1 MPSFRGAH
9 AAPRHAFASPGIN
22 DASLLSSLIKLSSSS
37 SPFPLQTEGFNRHGF
52 TVFAT
57 ATRACCL
64 RIGPCLLSH
73 LDATFPASRLRSL
86 FRAVTA
92 SDSRSTGGPALPTKP
107 WSSTA
112 PPAEFRPYVG
122 APENLREFSLRAV
135 ILGSLFG
142 ILFGVVSVY
151 VGLRAGLTV
160 SASIPIA
167 VLSISILR
175 AFGRSTILENNIV
188 QTVGSAGESVAAG
201 VIFTIP
207 ALIFLGYSLNTEY
220 WRIFFL
226 ALLGGWLGVLFMIPL
241 RRQLIVKE
249 HGNLTFPEGTACAD
263 VLVAGERGGSFAGRV
278 FWGLGLGGVYTFCMN
293 TLGLWP
299 GQPEYQPPWLPGA
312 SFRAAITSEYLGVGY
327 IIGPRVAGTLFA
339 GGVISWLVLMP
350 AIRFF
355 GSLAPTVPL
364 YPSTVPIPQMSPDQL
379 WASYI
384 RPMGAGAVAASGL
397 VTLIKTLPTIFAA
410 LTAGMKDVRSRQ
422 ASLSAVS
429 RTERD
434 LSMRV
439 VIVGSLVIIAM
450 MWALLK
456 FKPIPGAQT
465 GAFANLIA
473 AVFVVVF
480 GFLFVTVASR
490 ISGLIGNSSNPV
502 SGMTIA
508 TLMATCAMFLVAG
521 WTAGA
526 YAVLALTIGGV
537 VCIASAIAGA
547 TSQDLK
553 TGYLIGATPVWQ
565 QIGLVIGVMVSS
577 IFIGLT
583 LILMNIGLAQY
594 RPMQLPLDIDHLPAG
609 VEMQQENYPHDGK
622 SYVLVNALGS
632 PEVPDGKYLYD
643 PSTRRIE
650 IQWEQG
656 IGSAKAAAPQARLM
670 ATVISGILNQRLPW
684 RLVFLGVFLVLAVEL
699 LGIRSL
705 PFAVGSYISI
715 ATTMA
720 MFAGGMV
727 RWLAERGAEKKS
739 DAENEVSSGSL
750 YASGL
755 IAAGGVFGLL
765 AIIINLLQDPELSKG
780 LPHWIAA
787 ILRVPWSASAF
798 AFGDR
803 FLPRLSQAPALGVVL
818 FVLLAVSLFVSARKK
833 LDESTRVTKAQK

>member
-1 MPSFRGAH
+1 MPG
-9 AAPRHAFASPGIN
+9 
-22 DASLLSSLIKLSSSS
+22 
-37 SPFPLQTEGFNRHGF
+37 NREA
-52 TVFAT
+52 VFI
-57 ATRACCL
+57 CGVL
-64 RIGPCLLSH
+64 RKRDSERNR
-73 LDATFPASRLRSL
+73 SRRCFL
-86 FRAVTA
+86 A
-92 SDSRSTGGPALPTKP
+92 TKP

-112 PPAEFRPYVG
+112 PPAEFHPYVDSSSTMT
-122 APENLREFSLRAV
+122 EFSWRAV
-135 ILGSLFG
+135 ILGAIFGALFG
-142 ILFGVVSVY
+142 AVSVY

-160 SASIPIA
+160 SASIPIS

-188 QTVGSAGESVAAG
+188 QTTGSAGESLAAG
-201 VIFTIP
+201 VIFTMP

-299 GQPEYQPPWLPGA
+299 SQPEYQPAWLPGA

-355 GSLAPTVPL
+355 GSLAPNVPL
-364 YPSTVPIPQMSPDQL
+364 YPSTVPIPQMSPDML

-397 VTLIKTLPTIFAA
+397 ITLIKTLPTIMSA
-410 LTAGMKDVRSRQ
+410 LTAGLKDMQ
-422 ASLSAVS
+422 AKRTAIAETN

-434 LSMRV
+434 LSMRFV
-439 VIVGSLVIIAM
+439 VVGSLVILVM

-473 AVFVVVF
+473 AVFVIVF

-490 ISGLIGNSSNPV
+490 ISGLIGNSSNPI

-508 TLMATCAMFLVAG
+508 TLMATCAMFLVAH
-521 WTAGA
+521 WTANA

-537 VCIASAIAGA
+537 VCIAAAIAGA

-553 TGYLIGATPVWQ
+553 TGYLVGATPMYQ
-565 QIGLVIGVMVSS
+565 QIALVIGVMVSS
-577 IFIGLT
+577 FAIGGT
-583 LILMNIGLAQY
+583 LILMNVGLAQY
-594 RPMQLPLDIDHLPAG
+594 KPLQIALDVDHLPQG
-609 VEMQQENYPHDGK
+609 VERQDVHYVHNGTT
-622 SYVLVNALGS
+622 YVLVNAIGS
-632 PEVPDGKYLYD
+632 SEIPDGKYLYD
-643 PSTRRIE
+643 PTTR
-650 IQWEQG
+650 
-656 IGSAKAAAPQARLM
+656 
-670 ATVISGILNQRLPW
+670 
-684 RLVFLGVFLVLAVEL
+684 
-699 LGIRSL
+699 
-705 PFAVGSYISI
+705 
-715 ATTMA
+715 
-720 MFAGGMV
+720 
-727 RWLAERGAEKKS
+727 
-739 DAENEVSSGSL
+739 
-750 YASGL
+750 
-755 IAAGGVFGLL
+755 
-765 AIIINLLQDPELSKG
+765 
-780 LPHWIAA
+780 
-787 ILRVPWSASAF
+787 
-798 AFGDR
+798 
-803 FLPRLSQAPALGVVL
+803 
-818 FVLLAVSLFVSARKK
+818 
-833 LDESTRVTKAQK
+833 